1 MVLLSR
7 CIYRYFCTF
16 LSSRMCV
23 QSADRLTLHTERLIS
38 RCLHGVHA
46 QQPTRK
52 AWQRQHVPRQ
62 GQNVRTVLRI
72 VPKHLHHFYLG
83 LSSSDCARSNHSLL
97 CTRRSTTHWIH
108 ARATNHTRPEPFR
121 TTTPPPAVA
130 VPGAVPCPAGLS
142 GRRRPILDS
151 AEPHHAAA
159 FDAGGRQCD
168 R

>member
-1 MVLLSR
+1 
-7 CIYRYFCTF
+7 
-16 LSSRMCV
+16 MCV

-83 LSSSDCARSNHSLL
+83 LSSSDCARSNHSMHAAFDDPLDS
-97 CTRRSTTHWIH
+97 CPSDQSHKTRTVPHCNSSAGCGRSWRRS
-108 ARATNHTRPEPFR
+108 
-121 TTTPPPAVA
+121 
-130 VPGAVPCPAGLS
+130 VPSWP

-159 FDAGGRQCD
+159 FDAGGRAAPFFGSRDELGPPTQHTRLD
-168 R
+168 RKRI